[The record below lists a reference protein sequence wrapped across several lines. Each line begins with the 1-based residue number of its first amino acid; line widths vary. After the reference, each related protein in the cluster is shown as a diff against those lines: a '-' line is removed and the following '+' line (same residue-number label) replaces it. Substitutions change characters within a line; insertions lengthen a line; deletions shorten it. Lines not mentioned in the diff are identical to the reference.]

1 MVSGSQDTT
10 LAFPDQ
16 YLPTECGEDN
26 IRCEDLSSSVI
37 REEGVSQLRYAILV
51 PSTRALLIVVLQY
64 DNISSSFAIFDNY
77 TLEVRAHCSPIKFFD
92 INGHVYTPCLNLED
106 GFLTIFELYLNTSF
120 IQRSNFSQPLI
131 ENLNPTSLSPI
142 SKPVYADLGDA
153 FHGRR
158 HQILFQTGNYIIGFD
173 PTVFN
178 LVTTVN
184 ISNYCP
190 AITEMRYAG
199 SQMLLVY
206 CNDSALYIDLVHQ
219 EVHEKL
225 PYDDNGHPYLC
236 PRNNVKFLY
245 FSNIACLSYRRNQAS
260 EDCID
265 IPSISTGRCF
275 GANSSIFVYSDA
287 NTGAVNTVV
296 IAEDGNATRTTLSP
310 RSYGVTRVFND
321 RYVVFSGGE
330 ENITTVVDSQ
340 ANFRTV
346 IEARNLQP
354 DLMTIVPVLQPLTP
368 HSTSTSI
375 PTPEPTSTMMV
386 PPTSSPDVSHK
397 KKIALPVAMGVLGA
411 VALILIFIAT
421 PIVYKRIKA
430 KR

>member
-1 MVSGSQDTT
+1 M
-10 LAFPDQ
+10 
-16 YLPTECGEDN
+16 
-26 IRCEDLSSSVI
+26 
-37 REEGVSQLRYAILV
+37 
-51 PSTRALLIVVLQY
+51 
-64 DNISSSFAIFDNY
+64 
-77 TLEVRAHCSPIKFFD
+77 
-92 INGHVYTPCLNLED
+92 
-106 GFLTIFELYLNTSF
+106 
-120 IQRSNFSQPLI
+120 
-131 ENLNPTSLSPI
+131 
-142 SKPVYADLGDA
+142 
-153 FHGRR
+153 
-158 HQILFQTGNYIIGFD
+158 
-173 PTVFN
+173 
-178 LVTTVN
+178 
-184 ISNYCP
+184 
-190 AITEMRYAG
+190 
-199 SQMLLVY
+199 
-206 CNDSALYIDLVHQ
+206 
-219 EVHEKL
+219 
-225 PYDDNGHPYLC
+225 
-236 PRNNVKFLY
+236 
-245 FSNIACLSYRRNQAS
+245 
-260 EDCID
+260 
-265 IPSISTGRCF
+265 
-275 GANSSIFVYSDA
+275 YSDA